1 MSDREGIISL
11 ADRRLARERA
21 SGRPGMP
28 ATHSE
33 PTTARSRTPI
43 AAAFCAA
50 VMLVVIGLLTINK
63 LEGMSVLNLPGS
75 AREEL
80 ASHGLDQ
87 LRTTCGGAAGPT
99 EATRDHCQAQ
109 ARLLM
114 MLPECKGGC
123 QTEAAMV
130 LSSPRR

>member
-1 MSDREGIISL
+1 MTDREGIISL

-21 SGRPGMP
+21 AGRPGLP
-28 ATHSE
+28 PNAPE
-33 PTTARSRTPI
+33 GAEISRTPV

-50 VMLVVIGLLTINK
+50 MLLLMVGLLAITK
-63 LEGMSVLNLPGS
+63 LEGQSVLNLPGS

-80 ASHGLDQ
+80 ASHGLDH
-87 LRTTCGGAAGPT
+87 LRTACAAPAPVAR
-99 EATRDHCQAQ
+99 EHCVAQ

-114 MLPECKGGC
+114 MLPECTGDC
-123 QTEAAMV
+123 QAQANSV